1 MLNLNILMDGFMQVK
16 TDYNMSFTTGGLL
29 EKESRIFANE
39 YFQVKDWKTASQH
52 IQDENLFQYRTMVA
66 TKRIIQELKA
76 RFSYLNEDALQLIIS
91 GFSNETQ
98 QILWFAICQKHKFIS
113 DFVREVIKE
122 KYFMGQFQL
131 ENYDFDAFYNKK
143 MLEYPSLEKITDGSR
158 YKLKQVLFKMLREV
172 GMLNNQNYIQA
183 VIPTQRVLQII
194 NNLAPQY
201 LGIFTN

>member
-1 MLNLNILMDGFMQVK
+1 MVNE
-16 TDYNMSFTTGGLL
+16 YNMSFTTGGLL
-29 EKESRIFANE
+29 EKESLTFANT
-39 YFQVKDWKTASQH
+39 YLITKNWKIASENVQN
-52 IQDENLFQYRTMVA
+52 ENLFQYRTMVA
-66 TKRIIQELKA
+66 TKRTLQELKS
-76 RFSYLNEDALQLIIS
+76 RFSYLNDDALQLLVS

-98 QILWFAICQKHKFIS
+98 QILWFAICQKHKFIF